1 MMINLTKIDI
11 DVTQRNKKLVNF
23 YGFVIRLVLILVF
36 KSAPKLNRTTINE
49 LIECSKIISKVKDIN
64 SKLQYQKLQGNFK
77 LIVYKEASF
86 GKLTDGSQCAYL
98 IF

>member
-1 MMINLTKIDI
+1 MINLTKIDI

-86 GKLTDGSQCAYL
+86 GELTDGSQCAYL